1 MLVHI
6 LIFRN
11 SESDL
16 TKRTVSAFSGC
27 ASQWKGLMGNAGSAW
42 RSWEGQGSGQ
52 GQGGLRGWIP
62 RPLSSCGSCW
72 NGHLTSRS
80 RAVGEQM
87 AFISPY
93 REARQTRLRGLQS
106 CLGAFSLCSTSAPC
120 PFRDELRL
128 LLFFLCVCVGGTTI
142 CLGIKN

>member
-52 GQGGLRGWIP
+52 GQGGSGVGFPGPCLHVGPAGMDTSLLALGQWGTNGLRISLQKGTADKTARTPKLPWSLLSVLNFCPIP
-62 RPLSSCGSCW
+62 LAKH
-72 NGHLTSRS
+72 GHVASRQQ
-80 RAVGEQM
+80 G
-87 AFISPY
+87 
-93 REARQTRLRGLQS
+93 RLGN
-106 CLGAFSLCSTSAPC
+106 
-120 PFRDELRL
+120 
-128 LLFFLCVCVGGTTI
+128 VV
-142 CLGIKN
+142 

>member
-52 GQGGLRGWIP
+52 GQGGSGVGFPGPCLHVGPAGMDTSLLAHGQWGNKWP
-62 RPLSSCGSCW
+62 SYL
-72 NGHLTSRS
+72 LTERH
-80 RAVGEQM
+80 G
-87 AFISPY
+87 
-93 REARQTRLRGLQS
+93 RQDCEDSKAALEP
-106 CLGAFSLCSTSAPC
+106 SLCAQ
-120 PFRDELRL
+120 L
-128 LLFFLCVCVGGTTI
+128 LPHVLSGMNYDCFCFSCVCAWGEPQSV
-142 CLGIKN
+142 